1 MKLLDYMLIEWE
13 KEREKREEEA
23 ISKKSNWRVSKK
35 HTRALIWHE
44 KVDELNQYLRLRL
57 WENSIQKFLFW
68 EEKAACDG
76 MFFTI
81 ESSIMEKTLFESH
94 WNIHT
99 SKWIDCNHHFYI
111 IMQKCI
117 NHKCFLESII
127 FPCWST
133 RRIAVI

>member
-57 WENSIQKFLFW
+57 WENSIQKFFVLRGEGGVWWNVFYNTIIHHGEDPFW
-68 EEKAACDG
+68 K
-76 MFFTI
+76 
-81 ESSIMEKTLFESH
+81 SLKYSH
-94 WNIHT
+94 IKMNW
-99 SKWIDCNHHFYI
+99 
-111 IMQKCI
+111 
-117 NHKCFLESII
+117 L
-127 FPCWST
+127 
-133 RRIAVI
+133 